1 MAKGF
6 VLPTACGAPFLL
18 DSGEFCRCRA
28 RFHSSSESTFLHST
42 RPVKMVLV
50 PGARAHGSRRIA
62 SKSMSLNVYWFQQT
76 WSHSSKRFRVCF
88 AASGLSAV
96 GEMSNMRSRRS
107 QKAKPRALAFPLR
120 ALIERID
127 ANEDPPWASYMS
139 PAIVRAERAAQPKEE
154 LPRLL
159 GSRPEQNDP
168 HCCREISLAGR
179 VWELS
184 QDSKGCREVQ
194 LAIEEASDDVRRGLL
209 AEIAGHV
216 LDAMRCP
223 HANHVLQKCITCSR
237 PEVEASTYVRV
248 WMVKIQGNCYFH
260 SHTRL

>member
-1 MAKGF
+1 
-6 VLPTACGAPFLL
+6 
-18 DSGEFCRCRA
+18 
-28 RFHSSSESTFLHST
+28 
-42 RPVKMVLV
+42 
-50 PGARAHGSRRIA
+50 
-62 SKSMSLNVYWFQQT
+62 
-76 WSHSSKRFRVCF
+76 
-88 AASGLSAV
+88 
-96 GEMSNMRSRRS
+96 MSNVQRPRRS

-159 GSRPEQNDP
+159 GARVEQEQSNLTG
-168 HCCREISLAGR
+168 CCARETSSSLLTGR

-194 LAIEEASDDVRRGLL
+194 QAIEEASDDVRCSLV
-209 AEIAGHV
+209 AELCGHV

-237 PEVEASTYVRV
+237 PR
-248 WMVKIQGNCYFH
+248 KIIGMSQKPSLLDVAANPRY
-260 SHTRL
+260 L